1 MHRASQCVLAV
12 GNKAITTQKKP
23 PTLRNVEG
31 GDTYGFRWS
40 NHSTGGTNFVL
51 LSLDGEQAWL
61 EVLGLADPPH
71 PVHFLWSHWA
81 LVQRVKRGS
90 QIGG

>member
-1 MHRASQCVLAV
+1 MFGTGLKSQHEKCPQRFEALRAEIHMDL
-12 GNKAITTQKKP
+12 
-23 PTLRNVEG
+23 
-31 GDTYGFRWS
+31 GDQIIAPGE
-40 NHSTGGTNFVL
+40 TNFVL

-81 LVQRVKRGS
+81 LVQSVKRCR
-90 QIGG
+90 QVGG